1 MGVLYDKEKLGLYLR
16 QRTVEEADDEQG
28 IALAEMKLISII
40 RKATI
45 DSDLYCDAV
54 RDIEAFTKR
63 DEASKRKL
71 CLYCLDFC
79 DPSVRFVVKEVVQQS
94 FLTENEFE
102 KLQRFVK
109 THKNDKTFG
118 DAVYEIMYKHKMSAP
133 EVYKNA
139 KLSRQDF
146 SRVTSLTSGGV
157 RKSTVW
163 SIIVGLHCDLDEA
176 DYLLYSAGY
185 IRRKTK
191 TDLILEFFITN
202 KNYDILAI
210 NDALNDYGQK
220 PLAITSSV
228 KDNDVFDN

>member
-1 MGVLYDKEKLGLYLR
+1 MLYEKEKLKGYLQMSEIESLEDGALINSAGEKIKDILSR
-16 QRTVEEADDEQG
+16 SADD
-28 IALAEMKLISII
+28 
-40 RKATI
+40 I
-45 DSDLYCDAV
+45 DAKN
-54 RDIEAFTKR
+54 DIETFAKR
-63 DEASKRKL
+63 DETSMRKL

-79 DPSVRFVVKEVVQQS
+79 DPSTKFVVKEVVQQH
-94 FLTENEFE
+94 FLSETEFA

-109 THKNDKTFG
+109 THKKDKTFG
-118 DAVYEIMYKHKMSAP
+118 EAVYEIMDKHKMSAP

-163 SIIVGLHCDLDEA
+163 SIIVGLHCDLYEA

-202 KNYDILAI
+202 RNYDILAI
-210 NDALNDYGQK
+210 NDALNDYEQK
-220 PLAITSSV
+220 PLAIMSSV